1 MSTEITTPMLPESV
15 SEATVLAWHK
25 EVGEPFKRDEL
36 LIELETEK
44 IVLEIPAPGDGVLTE
59 IRKGSGE
66 TVVEGD
72 VLGAIGNATAV
83 AKPVTSN
90 EPEPTQVT
98 LEEMSKPA
106 EPEPE
111 PEPEPEAEPEPEVQ
125 SLTGGSPS
133 PAARVL
139 ASEKGIE
146 ISAVTGT
153 GRDGRITKADV
164 MQAVKAESA
173 AEPVS
178 EPVVAAS
185 KSLPAERPDNP
196 APTVAAQQPV
206 VMSEAASGERSVKRQ
221 PMSRIRRT
229 IAARLVQAQ
238 QTAALLTT
246 FNEVD
251 MSAVMALRTKHRDNF
266 ESKHGTRLGFMSFFV
281 KAAVESLKA
290 VPAVNAIIEGDE
302 MVYHDYCDVGIA
314 VSSPRGLVVP
324 ILRDAHLMGFGEI
337 EKTIRDF
344 GERARSGSLTL
355 DELTG
360 GTFTITNGGVF
371 GSLVSTPIVNPPQS
385 AILGMHKI
393 QERPVVENGEVVVR
407 PMMYLAL
414 TYDHRIIDGREAV
427 TFLVGIKEGLED
439 PSRILLEL

>member
-15 SEATVLAWHK
+15 SEATILAWHK
-25 EVGEPFKRDEL
+25 EVGEPFKQDEL

-44 IVLEIPAPGDGVLTE
+44 IVLEIPAPNDGVLTE
-59 IRKGSGE
+59 IRKSAGE

-72 VLGAIGNATAV
+72 VLGAIGNSTAV
-83 AKPVTSN
+83 AEPATSN
-90 EPEPTQVT
+90 KTETTQVAVEEKAEPADPEPASEVR
-98 LEEMSKPA
+98 
-106 EPEPE
+106 PE
-111 PEPEPEAEPEPEVQ
+111 
-125 SLTGGSPS
+125 TGGQPS

-139 ASEKGIE
+139 ASEKDID
-146 ISAVTGT
+146 ISVVAGT

-164 MQAVKAESA
+164 MQAVEAKAA

-178 EPVVAAS
+178 EPVVAAP
-185 KSLPAERPDNP
+185 KSLPEERPDNP

-206 VMSEAASGERSVKRQ
+206 VESEAASGERSVKRQ

-251 MSAVMALRTKHRDNF
+251 MSAVMALRTKHRDSF

-302 MVYHDYCDVGIA
+302 IVYHDFCDVGIA

-344 GERARSGSLTL
+344 GERARAGSLTL
-355 DELTG
+355 DELAG

>member
-25 EVGEPFKRDEL
+25 EVGEPFKQDEL

-44 IVLEIPAPGDGVLTE
+44 IVLEIPAPDDGVLTE
-59 IRKGSGE
+59 IRKGAGE

-72 VLGAIGNATAV
+72 VLGAIGNSTTV
-83 AKPVTSN
+83 AEPVTSK
-90 EPEPTQVT
+90 EPEPAQVAV
-98 LEEMSKPA
+98 EEIAEPT

-111 PEPEPEAEPEPEVQ
+111 PEMRPE
-125 SLTGGSPS
+125 TGGQPS

-139 ASEKGIE
+139 ASEKGID
-146 ISAVTGT
+146 ISVVVGT

-164 MQAVKAESA
+164 MQAVEAKSA
-173 AEPVS
+173 AEPAS
-178 EPVVAAS
+178 EPVAAAHQ
-185 KSLPAERPDNP
+185 SLPAERPDNP

-206 VMSEAASGERSVKRQ
+206 VMSNAASGERSVKRQ

-238 QTAALLTT
+238 HTAALLTT

-251 MSAVMALRTKHRDNF
+251 MSAVMALRTKHRDSF

-302 MVYHDYCDVGIA
+302 LVYHDYCDVGIA

-393 QERPVVENGEVVVR
+393 QERPVAENGEVVVR

>member
-1 MSTEITTPMLPESV
+1 MSAEITTPMLPESV

-25 EVGEPFKRDEL
+25 EVGEPFKQDEL

-44 IVLEIPAPGDGVLTE
+44 IVLEIPAPNDGVLTE
-59 IRKGSGE
+59 IRKSAGE

-72 VLGAIGNATAV
+72 VLGAIGNSTAV
-83 AKPVTSN
+83 AGPVTSMK
-90 EPEPTQVT
+90 PEPAQVA
-98 LEEMSKPA
+98 EEEIAEPA

-111 PEPEPEAEPEPEVQ
+111 PEKQPEI
-125 SLTGGSPS
+125 GGQPS

-139 ASEKGIE
+139 ASEKGID
-146 ISAVTGT
+146 ISVVVGT

-164 MQAVKAESA
+164 MQAIEAKAV
-173 AEPVS
+173 AEPVP
-178 EPVVAAS
+178 EPVAS
-185 KSLPAERPDNP
+185 TPQSLPAEQPANP
-196 APTVAAQQPV
+196 LPTVAAQQPA
-206 VMSEAASGERSVKRQ
+206 VMSNAASGERSVTRQ

-302 MVYHDYCDVGIA
+302 IVYHDYCDVGIA

-355 DELTG
+355 DELAG

-393 QERPVVENGEVVVR
+393 QERPVVENGEVVAR

>member
-15 SEATVLAWHK
+15 SEATILAWHK
-25 EVGEPFKRDEL
+25 EVGEPFKQDEL

-44 IVLEIPAPGDGVLTE
+44 IVLEIPAPNDGVLTE
-59 IRKGSGE
+59 IRKSAGE

-72 VLGAIGNATAV
+72 VLGAIGNSTAV
-83 AKPVTSN
+83 AEPATSN
-90 EPEPTQVT
+90 KPETTQVAVEEKAEPADPEPASEVR
-98 LEEMSKPA
+98 
-106 EPEPE
+106 PETRG
-111 PEPEPEAEPEPEVQ
+111 Q
-125 SLTGGSPS
+125 PS

-139 ASEKGIE
+139 ASEKDID
-146 ISAVTGT
+146 ISVVAGT

-164 MQAVKAESA
+164 MQAVEAKAA

-178 EPVVAAS
+178 EPVVAAP
-185 KSLPAERPDNP
+185 KSLPEERPDNS

-206 VMSEAASGERSVKRQ
+206 VESEAASGERSVKRQ

-251 MSAVMALRTKHRDNF
+251 MSAVMALRTKHRDSF

-302 MVYHDYCDVGIA
+302 IVYHDFCDVGIA

-355 DELTG
+355 DELAG

>member
-1 MSTEITTPMLPESV
+1 M
-15 SEATVLAWHK
+15 
-25 EVGEPFKRDEL
+25 
-36 LIELETEK
+36 
-44 IVLEIPAPGDGVLTE
+44 
-59 IRKGSGE
+59 
-66 TVVEGD
+66 VEGD
-72 VLGAIGNATAV
+72 VLGAIGNSTTV
-83 AKPVTSN
+83 AEPVTLK
-90 EPEPTQVT
+90 EPEPAQVAV
-98 LEEMSKPA
+98 EEIA
-106 EPEPE
+106 ELTEPEPE
-111 PEPEPEAEPEPEVQ
+111 PEMRPE
-125 SLTGGSPS
+125 TGGQPS

-139 ASEKGIE
+139 ASEKGID
-146 ISAVTGT
+146 ISVVVGT

-164 MQAVKAESA
+164 MQAVEAKSA
-173 AEPVS
+173 AEPAS
-178 EPVVAAS
+178 EPVAAAPQ
-185 KSLPAERPDNP
+185 SLPAERPDNP

-206 VMSEAASGERSVKRQ
+206 VMSNAASGERSVKRQ

-238 QTAALLTT
+238 HTAALLTT

-251 MSAVMALRTKHRDNF
+251 MSAVMALRTKHRDSF

-302 MVYHDYCDVGIA
+302 LVYHDYCDVGIA

>member
-15 SEATVLAWHK
+15 SEATILAWHK

-44 IVLEIPAPGDGVLTE
+44 IVLEIPAPDDGVLTE
-59 IRKGSGE
+59 IRKGAGE

-72 VLGAIGNATAV
+72 VLGAIGNAAAV
-83 AKPVTSN
+83 AEPVTSK
-90 EPEPTQVT
+90 EPEPTQVE
-98 LEEMSKPA
+98 LEESAEPA

-111 PEPEPEAEPEPEVQ
+111 PEMQPE
-125 SLTGGSPS
+125 TGGRPS

-139 ASEKGIE
+139 ASEKGVD
-146 ISAVTGT
+146 ISVVVGT

-164 MQAVKAESA
+164 MQAVEAKSA

-178 EPVVAAS
+178 EPVAAAPE
-185 KSLPAERPDNP
+185 SLPAEQPDNP
-196 APTVAAQQPV
+196 LPTVAAQQPIV
-206 VMSEAASGERSVKRQ
+206 KSDAVSGERSVKRQ

-302 MVYHDYCDVGIA
+302 IVYHDYCDVGIA

-344 GERARSGSLTL
+344 GERARAGSLTL
-355 DELTG
+355 DELAG

-393 QERPVVENGEVVVR
+393 QERPVVENGEVVAR

-427 TFLVGIKEGLED
+427 TFLVGIKEALED

>member
-44 IVLEIPAPGDGVLTE
+44 IVLEIPAPDDGVLTE
-59 IRKGSGE
+59 IHKGAGE

-72 VLGAIGNATAV
+72 VLGAIGNSTAIV
-83 AKPVTSN
+83 EPVMSK
-90 EPEPTQVT
+90 EPEPAQVALVEKT
-98 LEEMSKPA
+98 EPA
-106 EPEPE
+106 EPEPK
-111 PEPEPEAEPEPEVQ
+111 PEVR
-125 SLTGGSPS
+125 SETGGPPS

-139 ASEKGIE
+139 ASEKGID

-164 MQAVKAESA
+164 MQAIEAKSS

-178 EPVVAAS
+178 ESVAAVAP
-185 KSLPAERPDNP
+185 KPLPAEQPDNP
-196 APTVAAQQPV
+196 LPTTAAQQPAV
-206 VMSEAASGERSVKRQ
+206 VSEAASSERSVKRQ

-302 MVYHDYCDVGIA
+302 IVYHDYCDVGIA

-414 TYDHRIIDGREAV
+414 TYFSSWHQRRIGRS
-427 TFLVGIKEGLED
+427 IKNSSGTLMGCQHD
-439 PSRILLEL
+439 

>member
-1 MSTEITTPMLPESV
+1 MSAEITTPMLPESV

-25 EVGEPFKRDEL
+25 EVGEPFKQDEL

-44 IVLEIPAPGDGVLTE
+44 IVLEIPAPNDGVLTE
-59 IRKGSGE
+59 IRKSAGE

-72 VLGAIGNATAV
+72 VLGAIGNSTA
-83 AKPVTSN
+83 AAEPVTSK
-90 EPEPTQVT
+90 EPEPAKVA
-98 LEEMSKPA
+98 EEEIAETA

-111 PEPEPEAEPEPEVQ
+111 PEMRAE
-125 SLTGGSPS
+125 TGGQPS

-139 ASEKGIE
+139 ASENGID
-146 ISAVTGT
+146 ISVVVGT

-164 MQAVKAESA
+164 VQAIEAKAT

-178 EPVVAAS
+178 EPVAS
-185 KSLPAERPDNP
+185 TPRSLPAEQPDNP
-196 APTVAAQQPV
+196 VPTAATQQPV
-206 VMSEAASGERSVKRQ
+206 VVSEAASDERSFKRQ

-251 MSAVMALRTKHRDNF
+251 MSAVMALRAKHRDNF

-302 MVYHDYCDVGIA
+302 IIYHDYSDVGIA

-324 ILRDAHLMGFGEI
+324 ILRNAHLMGFGEI

-355 DELTG
+355 DELAG

>member
-44 IVLEIPAPGDGVLTE
+44 IVLEIPAPDDGVLTE
-59 IRKGSGE
+59 IHKGAGE

-72 VLGAIGNATAV
+72 VLGAIGNSTAV
-83 AKPVTSN
+83 AEPVTAK
-90 EPEPTQVT
+90 EPEATQVA
-98 LEEMSKPA
+98 LEEIAEPA

-111 PEPEPEAEPEPEVQ
+111 PEPEMQPE
-125 SLTGGSPS
+125 TGGRPS

-139 ASEKGIE
+139 ASEKGID
-146 ISAVTGT
+146 ISVVVGT

-164 MQAVKAESA
+164 MQAVEAESA

-178 EPVVAAS
+178 PPVASTPQSLAADQ
-185 KSLPAERPDNP
+185 PDNP
-196 APTVAAQQPV
+196 LPTVAAQQPV
-206 VMSEAASGERSVKRQ
+206 VMSEADSGERSVKRQ

-266 ESKHGTRLGFMSFFV
+266 ENKHGTRLGFMSFFV

-302 MVYHDYCDVGIA
+302 IVYHDFCDVGIA

-355 DELTG
+355 DELAG

>member
-15 SEATVLAWHK
+15 SEATILAWHK

-44 IVLEIPAPGDGVLTE
+44 IVLEIPAPDDGVLTE
-59 IRKGSGE
+59 IRKGAGE

-72 VLGAIGNATAV
+72 VLGAIGNAAAV
-83 AKPVTSN
+83 AEPVTSK
-90 EPEPTQVT
+90 EPEPTQAA
-98 LEEMSKPA
+98 LEESAEPA

-111 PEPEPEAEPEPEVQ
+111 PEIQPE
-125 SLTGGSPS
+125 TGGRPS
-133 PAARVL
+133 PAARIL
-139 ASEKGIE
+139 ASEKGVD
-146 ISAVTGT
+146 ISVVVGT

-164 MQAVKAESA
+164 MQAVEAKSA

-178 EPVVAAS
+178 EPVVAAPE
-185 KSLPAERPDNP
+185 SLPAEQPDNP
-196 APTVAAQQPV
+196 LPTVAAQQPV
-206 VMSEAASGERSVKRQ
+206 VKSDADSGERSVKRQ

-302 MVYHDYCDVGIA
+302 IVYHDYCDVGIA

-344 GERARSGSLTL
+344 GERARAGSLTL

-427 TFLVGIKEGLED
+427 TFLVGIKEALED

>member
-44 IVLEIPAPGDGVLTE
+44 IVLEIPAPDDGVLTE
-59 IRKGSGE
+59 IHKGAGE

-72 VLGAIGNATAV
+72 VLGAIGNSTAIV
-83 AKPVTSN
+83 EPVMSK
-90 EPEPTQVT
+90 EPEPTHVA
-98 LEEMSKPA
+98 LEEKAEPA
-106 EPEPE
+106 EPEPKL
-111 PEPEPEAEPEPEVQ
+111 EVR
-125 SLTGGSPS
+125 SETSGPPS

-139 ASEKGIE
+139 ASEQGID

-164 MQAVKAESA
+164 MQAVEAKSA

-178 EPVVAAS
+178 EPVAAVAP
-185 KSLPAERPDNP
+185 KSLPAEQPDNP
-196 APTVAAQQPV
+196 LPTVAAQQPV
-206 VMSEAASGERSVKRQ
+206 VVSEAASSERSVKRQ

-302 MVYHDYCDVGIA
+302 IAYHDYCDVGIA

-393 QERPVVENGEVVVR
+393 QERPVVENGEVVGR

>member
-44 IVLEIPAPGDGVLTE
+44 IVLEIPAPDNGVLTE
-59 IRKGSGE
+59 IRKGAGE

-72 VLGAIGNATAV
+72 VLGAIGNSTAV
-83 AKPVTSN
+83 S
-90 EPEPTQVT
+90 EPETSKEPEATQAA
-98 LEEMSKPA
+98 LEEMAEPA
-106 EPEPE
+106 EPELEPEPE
-111 PEPEPEAEPEPEVQ
+111 PEVEMRPE
-125 SLTGGSPS
+125 TGGQPS

-139 ASEKGIE
+139 ASEKGID
-146 ISAVTGT
+146 ISAVVGT

-164 MQAVKAESA
+164 MQAAEAESA

-178 EPVVAAS
+178 EPVAS
-185 KSLPAERPDNP
+185 APQSLPAVQPDSP
-196 APTVAAQQPV
+196 LPSVAAQQPE
-206 VMSEAASGERSVKRQ
+206 VMSSADSGERSVKRQ

-302 MVYHDYCDVGIA
+302 IVYHDFCDVGIA

>member
-25 EVGEPFKRDEL
+25 EVGEPLKRDEL

-44 IVLEIPAPGDGVLTE
+44 IVLEIPAPDNGVLTE
-59 IRKGSGE
+59 ILKGAGE

-72 VLGAIGNATAV
+72 VLGAIGIAAAV
-83 AKPVTSN
+83 AEPVTSK
-90 EPEPTQVT
+90 EPEPIQVA
-98 LEEMSKPA
+98 LEEKVEPA

-111 PEPEPEAEPEPEVQ
+111 TEVRPETSGP
-125 SLTGGSPS
+125 PS

-139 ASEKGIE
+139 ASEKGID
-146 ISAVTGT
+146 ISVVVGT

-164 MQAVKAESA
+164 MHAVEAKSA

-178 EPVVAAS
+178 EPVAAAPQ
-185 KSLPAERPDNP
+185 SLPAERLNSP
-196 APTVAAQQPV
+196 APTVATQQPV
-206 VMSEAASGERSVKRQ
+206 VISKAASDERGVKRQ

-251 MSAVMALRTKHRDNF
+251 MSAVMALRTKHRENF

-281 KAAVESLKA
+281 KVAVESLKA
-290 VPAVNAIIEGDE
+290 VPAVNAIIEGDDI
-302 MVYHDYCDVGIA
+302 VYHDYCDVGIA

>member
-1 MSTEITTPMLPESV
+1 MSTELTTPMLPESV

-25 EVGEPFKRDEL
+25 EVGEPFKQDEL

-44 IVLEIPAPGDGVLTE
+44 IVLEIPAPDDGVLTE
-59 IRKGSGE
+59 IRKSAGE

-72 VLGAIGNATAV
+72 VLGAIGNSTAV
-83 AKPVTSN
+83 AEPVTSK
-90 EPEPTQVT
+90 EPEPTPIA
-98 LEEMSKPA
+98 LEETVEPA

-111 PEPEPEAEPEPEVQ
+111 PEVRPEPVGQ
-125 SLTGGSPS
+125 PS

-139 ASEKGIE
+139 ASEKGID
-146 ISAVTGT
+146 IGVVVGT

-164 MQAVKAESA
+164 MQAVEAKSV

-178 EPVVAAS
+178 EPVAAAPQ
-185 KSLPAERPDNP
+185 SLPAEQPHNP
-196 APTVAAQQPV
+196 PPTVVAQQPV
-206 VMSEAASGERSVKRQ
+206 VTSEAVSGERSVKRQ

-266 ESKHGTRLGFMSFFV
+266 ENKHGTRLGFMSFFV

-290 VPAVNAIIEGDE
+290 VPAVNAVIEGDE
-302 MVYHDYCDVGIA
+302 IVYHEYCDVGIA

-324 ILRDAHLMGFGEI
+324 ILRDAHLMGFGDI
-337 EKTIRDF
+337 EKSIRDF

>member
-1 MSTEITTPMLPESV
+1 MSTEISTPMLPESV

-44 IVLEIPAPGDGVLTE
+44 IVLEIPAPDDGILTE
-59 IRKGSGE
+59 IRKGAGE

-72 VLGAIGNATAV
+72 VLGAIGNSTAV
-83 AKPVTSN
+83 AELVKSK
-90 EPEPTQVT
+90 EPEATHVV
-98 LEEMSKPA
+98 LEEVAQPA

-111 PEPEPEAEPEPEVQ
+111 PEMQPE
-125 SLTGGSPS
+125 TGGRPS

-139 ASEKGIE
+139 ASEKGID
-146 ISAVTGT
+146 ISVVVGT
-153 GRDGRITKADV
+153 GRDGRITKADI
-164 MQAVKAESA
+164 MQAVEAESA

-178 EPVVAAS
+178 EPVAS
-185 KSLPAERPDNP
+185 APQSLPEEQPDNP
-196 APTVAAQQPV
+196 RPTVAAQQSV
-206 VMSEAASGERSVKRQ
+206 VMSNTASGERSVKRQ

-290 VPAVNAIIEGDE
+290 VPAVNAIIEGDDI
-302 MVYHDYCDVGIA
+302 VYHDFCDVGIA

-355 DELTG
+355 DELAG